1 MNSCDKF
8 TFLSIC
14 TVVLDGIGGK
24 KNSFKELH
32 SSKVTFTVFLSALKF
47 LYYLSGDYPTD
58 ISWSREEE
66 EESISLSRRSRRS
79 PDLRKRYGGHPLMY

>member
-1 MNSCDKF
+1 MNFCDKF

-14 TVVLDGIGGK
+14 IVVLDGIGGK
-24 KNSFKELH
+24 KFFHRSILKQGNFYSFSEC
-32 SSKVTFTVFLSALKF
+32 TFF

-66 EESISLSRRSRRS
+66 EESFSLSRRSRRS
-79 PDLRKRYGGHPLMY
+79 TDLRKRYGGRPLMY

>member
-24 KNSFKELH
+24 QFFQRTILKEDNFYSFSECTL
-32 SSKVTFTVFLSALKF
+32 F

-58 ISWSREEE
+58 KSWSREEE
-66 EESISLSRRSRRS
+66 EESFSLSRRSRRS
-79 PDLRKRYGGHPLMY
+79 PDLRKRYGGRPLMY

>member
-14 TVVLDGIGGK
+14 IVVLDGIGGK
-24 KNSFKELH
+24 KFFHRSIPKQGNFYSFSEC
-32 SSKVTFTVFLSALKF
+32 TFFLC
-47 LYYLSGDYPTD
+47 YLSGDYPTD

-66 EESISLSRRSRRS
+66 EESFSLSRRSRRS
-79 PDLRKRYGGHPLMY
+79 PDLRKRYGGRPLMY